1 MSSLP
6 EAVPH
11 YRAIVSVDVEGSTTR
26 TNPAKA
32 RYRQAMYDLFE
43 AALEAS
49 GIARHYRDPMIDTGD
64 GILVLIRP
72 VDQAPK
78 TVLLTTFVPTLTVL
92 LSRHNTE
99 RPEHQLRMRVAVH
112 AGDVHYDTRGC
123 FGEALDITFRL
134 LDAPEV
140 KGRLS
145 KTAGPL
151 VLVVSDDIYRTLIRH
166 QYDGIDDR
174 AFEPI
179 VRVQVGTHRHRG
191 WIHVPSPRVP
201 N

>member
-1 MSSLP
+1 
-6 EAVPH
+6 VPH
-11 YRAIVSVDVEGSTTR
+11 YRAIVSVDIEGSTAR

-32 RYRQAMYDLFE
+32 RLRKVMYDLFE

-49 GIARHYRDPMIDTGD
+49 GIARHYRDPMIDRGD

-78 TVLLTTFVPTLTVL
+78 TVLLTTFVPTLAVL
-92 LSRHNTE
+92 LYEHNTE
-99 RPEHQLRMRVAVH
+99 RPDHQLRLRAAVH
-112 AGDVHYDTRGC
+112 AGDVHYDTQGC
-123 FGEALDITFRL
+123 YGEALDITFRL

-145 KTAGPL
+145 QTESPL
-151 VLVVSDDIYRTLIRH
+151 ILVVSDDIYRTLIRH
-166 QYDGIDDR
+166 QYDGIDER

-179 VRVQVGTHRHRG
+179 HPVQVGTQRHQG
-191 WIHVPSPRVP
+191 WVHVPAPRVA
-201 N
+201 